1 MGELTP
7 GRADLTA
14 SDFGLGDSPEQS
26 NERTVLPTWV
36 GRERVSIMRAR
47 FHTDTAVRLALA
59 DNQFEAVRLYVIRGR
74 RLKVLSGEDLR
85 SVFIHAIREWAR
97 TPMGLEPR
105 LLAADAAS
113 EYMLRGQ
120 EPPYALVVTQTES
133 ILAAL
138 VEAFERGE
146 READDDAPA
155 LSPRELN

>member
-1 MGELTP
+1 
-7 GRADLTA
+7 
-14 SDFGLGDSPEQS
+14 
-26 NERTVLPTWV
+26 
-36 GRERVSIMRAR
+36 
-47 FHTDTAVRLALA
+47 VRLALA

-120 EPPYALVVTQTES
+120 EPPYALVVAQTES

>member
-1 MGELTP
+1 
-7 GRADLTA
+7 
-14 SDFGLGDSPEQS
+14 
-26 NERTVLPTWV
+26 
-36 GRERVSIMRAR
+36 MRAR

-120 EPPYALVVTQTES
+120 EPPYALVVAQTES

-146 READDDAPA
+146 RDADDDLLAP
-155 LSPRELN
+155 SPRELN